1 MTTALFLLSTSLT
14 MENTG
19 MLRILDFVKTFFRQ
33 SGSHGLD
40 HTLRVTRLC
49 AEIGKAEGADMQ
61 ILIPAAL
68 FHDVAR
74 PLEKETGIPH
84 EQEGARIAEKYL
96 RSDGCD
102 ENRIRAIAHAIRS
115 HRYSTGTTPET
126 LEAKVLSDADKLDA
140 MGAIGIAR
148 TFMQAGEHGDG
159 IEDATSHIH
168 EKLLNLRELMYT
180 DTAKEF
186 AEERHALLQHFADAL
201 EDETISAGD
210 APHTFLQRIL

>member
-1 MTTALFLLSTSLT
+1 

-19 MLRILDFVKTFFRQ
+19 IQRILVFVETFFRE

-49 AEIGKAEGADMQ
+49 VEIGKAEGADMQ

-84 EQEGARIAEKYL
+84 EQEGARIAEEYL
-96 RSDGCD
+96 RSNGCD
-102 ENRIRAIAHAIRS
+102 ESRIRVISHAIRS
-115 HRYSTGTTPET
+115 HRYSTGTKPETPE
-126 LEAKVLSDADKLDA
+126 AKILSDADKLDA

-148 TFMQAGEHGDG
+148 TFMQAGEHGNG
-159 IEDATSHIH
+159 IEDASDHIH
-168 EKLLNLRELMYT
+168 EKLLNLRKLMYT
-180 DTAKEF
+180 DTAKEI
-186 AEERHALLQHFADAL
+186 AEERHALMQRFADAL
-201 EDETISAGD
+201 EDETISVGHALRGFTI
-210 APHTFLQRIL
+210 A

>member
-1 MTTALFLLSTSLT
+1 MANALFLLSASLT

-19 MLRILDFVKTFFRQ
+19 ILRILVFVKTFFRQ

-49 AEIGKAEGADMQ
+49 AEIGKSEGADMQ

-74 PLEKETGIPH
+74 PLEKKTGIPH
-84 EQEGARIAEKYL
+84 EQEGARIAAGYL
-96 RSDGCD
+96 RSDVCD

-126 LEAKVLSDADKLDA
+126 LEAKALSDADKLDA

-186 AEERHALLQHFADAL
+186 AEERHELLQRFADAL

-210 APHTFLQRIL
+210 APQVLKDL

>member
-1 MTTALFLLSTSLT
+1 MTTALFLDSISLS
-14 MENTG
+14 MEKTG
-19 MLRILDFVKTFFRQ
+19 IERMLGFVETFFRQ

-84 EQEGARIAEKYL
+84 EQEGARIAAGYL
-96 RSDGCD
+96 RSNGCD
-102 ENRIRAIAHAIRS
+102 ERRIRAIVHAIRS

-126 LEAKVLSDADKLDA
+126 PEAKVLSDADKLDA
-140 MGAIGIAR
+140 MGAVGIAR
-148 TFMQAGEHGDG
+148 TFMQAGEHGGG

-168 EKLLNLRELMYT
+168 EKLLKLRELMYT
-180 DTAKEF
+180 DTAKEI
-186 AEERHALLQHFADAL
+186 AEERHALLQRFADAL
-201 EDETISAGD
+201 EDETIRAGH